1 MLQPLLI
8 NLLYESKVINS
19 DGVNEMFVLQELSLS
34 ISH

>member
-19 DGVNEMFVLQELSLS
+19 DGVKEMFVLQELSLS